1 MRITV
6 ELPEEL
12 LERTKVVAKQRG
24 ISLSELIGR
33 ALERELV
40 EGPRRTRS
48 MTEPPV
54 KLGDRIVVPSLST
67 AEMKET
73 LDEEGALESAFLRGV
88 EANLSQWS
96 SPEDNEA
103 YRGL

>member
-12 LERTKVVAKQRG
+12 LERTKVVARQRDT
-24 ISLSELIGR
+24 SLSELIGR

-40 EGPRRTRS
+40 EGPRRMRS

-54 KLGDRIVVPSLST
+54 KLGHGIVVPSLSN
-67 AEMKET
+67 AEMEEI
-73 LDEEGALESAFLRGV
+73 LDEEGELESAFLRGV
-88 EANLSQWS
+88 EANLSEWS